1 MFGSGVIERAQA
13 VHETYVV
20 QQGKSREK
28 YMTRLGL
35 EFKDESL
42 TRADLEL
49 LDAFLE
55 HRRWFRAKTK
65 AIFRDWERDK
75 SELKEKTVKMIE
87 DEVEETKERLLREL
101 ESLK

>member
-1 MFGSGVIERAQA
+1 
-13 VHETYVV
+13 
-20 QQGKSREK
+20 
-28 YMTRLGL
+28 MTRLGL